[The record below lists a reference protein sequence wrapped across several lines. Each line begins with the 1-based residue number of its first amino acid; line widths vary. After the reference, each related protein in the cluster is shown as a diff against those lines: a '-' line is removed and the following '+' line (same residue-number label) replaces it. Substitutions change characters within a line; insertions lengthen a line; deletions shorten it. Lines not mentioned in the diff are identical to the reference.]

1 MVGTPTRTVSTTT
14 SRDGTA
20 IGYWSSG
27 EGPPLLLVHGGF
39 GDHSRWDALRPH
51 LEAHFTVHA
60 MDRRGR
66 GASGDGP
73 DYDAT
78 REFEDVAAVVDAIA
92 ARGRTSVDV
101 YGVSSGASYAL
112 NAAALTG
119 SIRRLVLYEPPAGTT
134 AEDLVPAGLLERL
147 EALLATGERE
157 RVVEVFFREALGLTP
172 EELEVMR
179 AQPSWQGR
187 VEAAHT
193 FPRELA
199 TPPERW
205 FDAQQAASVAVPV
218 LMLQGSESPETLL
231 QATHKVAAALPDVRV
246 AVLEGQAHS
255 ADFLAPEL
263 VAKELLAFL
272 GDPR

>member
-27 EGPPLLLVHGGF
+27 VGPPLLLVHGGF
-39 GDHSRWDALRPH
+39 GDHTRWDALRPH
-51 LEAHFTVHA
+51 LEPYFTVHA

-73 DYDAT
+73 DYDAA
-78 REFEDVAAVVDAIA
+78 REFEDVAAAVDAIA
-92 ARGRTSVDV
+92 AHAGVSVDV

-119 SIRRLVLYEPPAGTT
+119 SIRRLVLYEPAAGSA
-134 AEDLVPAGLLERL
+134 AEDLVPDEFLERL
-147 EALLATGERE
+147 EAMLAAGERE
-157 RVVEVFFREALGLTP
+157 RVVEAFFGEALGLTP
-172 EELEVMR
+172 EELETMR

-187 VEAAHT
+187 VESAHT

-205 FDAQQAASVAVPV
+205 FDAQRAASVAVPV
-218 LMLQGSESPETLL
+218 LMLQGSESPEALIRDT
-231 QATHKVAAALPDVRV
+231 QKVATALPDVRI

-255 ADFLAPEL
+255 ADFLAPAL

-272 GDPR
+272 RDPR